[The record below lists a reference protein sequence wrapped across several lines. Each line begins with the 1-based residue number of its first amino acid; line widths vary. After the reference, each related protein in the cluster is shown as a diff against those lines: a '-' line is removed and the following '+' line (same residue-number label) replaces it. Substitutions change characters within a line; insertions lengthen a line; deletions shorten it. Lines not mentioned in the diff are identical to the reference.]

1 MNRRATVGLIA
12 IGLLAAGITLW
23 LANSGEAGAAF
34 IRVGMVML
42 AVWLAYRD
50 MQRIPVWMLGAG
62 LMGLA
67 IVAWRPKLIIIVLPV
82 LIAFWFLRPRA
93 TRSPDAR

>member
-1 MNRRATVGLIA
+1 MA

-23 LANSGEAGAAF
+23 LSNFAEAGAAF

-50 MQRIPVWMLGAG
+50 MQRIPVWMFGAG
-62 LMGLA
+62 VMGLA

-82 LIAFWFLRPRA
+82 LVAFWFLRPRA
-93 TRSPDAR
+93 SRSSDAR